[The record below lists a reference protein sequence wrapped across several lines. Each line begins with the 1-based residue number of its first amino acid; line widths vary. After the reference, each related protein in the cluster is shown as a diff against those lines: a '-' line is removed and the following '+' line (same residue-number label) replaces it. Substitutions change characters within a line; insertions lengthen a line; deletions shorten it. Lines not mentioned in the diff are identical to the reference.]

1 MTSAHRHAAA
11 SSLKA
16 INRILPQNTRS
27 ISSAPSLI
35 RCRSNESAF
44 RLLPV
49 GLCSPSGRRPNFS
62 IFYDSISVSCH
73 WRHNFR
79 PALISPSIY
88 QKRSFASSSDKNEGG
103 SKEDCDTIKPKCA
116 IDDDTPHTATA
127 DPSTHGDV
135 SHSDDDNTT
144 STTTKK
150 AVRFPWRHETQPLPR
165 ILERDDLSAMPNNFR
180 ARFLRKTIASR
191 ELGATF
197 WEMIPIPFYT
207 HEWELEL
214 GENFSVAFGLA
225 LEELLRVMVKA
236 PVKNE
241 GGVISIDTSQRASED
256 GGDDVTDSS
265 TDFYDDKD
273 DILTKMMDKALLQKF
288 ESLDLEHMQ
297 LKLSIRPMESTLQ
310 HIFAIPLI
318 TRDIVEQKPHLR
330 GGYQRI
336 EQRFQETKSYEEV
349 RNMTM
354 KITEDIGMS
363 YKRTVVADALVTC
376 SEFFQVVDSR
386 DGRIVQGMRDGD
398 EEEIVDHVVRFE
410 VVTDITES
418 GEGREVGNWKI
429 IDLDDMLDGNVF
441 H

>member
-1 MTSAHRHAAA
+1 
-11 SSLKA
+11 
-16 INRILPQNTRS
+16 
-27 ISSAPSLI
+27 
-35 RCRSNESAF
+35 
-44 RLLPV
+44 
-49 GLCSPSGRRPNFS
+49 
-62 IFYDSISVSCH
+62 
-73 WRHNFR
+73 
-79 PALISPSIY
+79 
-88 QKRSFASSSDKNEGG
+88 
-103 SKEDCDTIKPKCA
+103 
-116 IDDDTPHTATA
+116 
-127 DPSTHGDV
+127 
-135 SHSDDDNTT
+135 
-144 STTTKK
+144 
-150 AVRFPWRHETQPLPR
+150 
-165 ILERDDLSAMPNNFR
+165 
-180 ARFLRKTIASR
+180 
-191 ELGATF
+191 
-197 WEMIPIPFYT
+197 
-207 HEWELEL
+207 
-214 GENFSVAFGLA
+214 
-225 LEELLRVMVKA
+225 
-236 PVKNE
+236 VKNE
-241 GGVISIDTSQRASED
+241 GGVISIYTSQRASED